1 MRPSG
6 TYVPDSRI
14 IHMYACMH
22 TYVLSRSFLLQV
34 MTHARRDTPATA
46 AVAGKLKTAAGKLK
60 TAAGKLK
67 LCVQLQ
73 LL

>member
-1 MRPSG
+1 M
-6 TYVPDSRI
+6 YVYI
-14 IHMYACMH
+14 YMYVCIYIHTCMHACMHACMH

-60 TAAGKLK
+60 